1 MINRYNWQHT
11 PDDLRQKLLQ
21 RASIDITEQMK
32 TALAICEDVRQRGD
46 EALVDY
52 TKRFDGVQLTA
63 SQLRVSDEEMV
74 SGVQQVDETMREVL
88 TYSFS
93 NIKKFHEA
101 QMPEPIWMMEVDEGI
116 MAGEK
121 TTAIPD
127 VALYVPRGKG
137 SFPSVLL
144 MLGVPAMVAGVSRI
158 IVVTPPNEEGLIDP
172 AILFAA
178 QLVGIHEIY
187 KVGGAQAIAAVA
199 YGTQSVPKCAKV
211 IGPGNPYVTAAKRLL
226 MGAIDPGVMAGPSEA
241 IILAD
246 EGADPKKVALDW
258 MIEAEHGPDSASLL
272 VTHSEQLADLVEQE
286 LEVLVASLK
295 SPVRK
300 EFVTTVMNRY
310 GGIVVT
316 ASLEESI
323 AFVNAYAPEHM
334 EVMVRDPF
342 AVLPKIQHA
351 GEILLGEYTP
361 ITLCNFLMGP
371 NAILPTGRNAR
382 TVSAVSVWDFMKR
395 SSIGYVSQDG
405 FMRIRDYAARFADV
419 EGFET
424 HAKAV
429 RER

>member
-178 QLVGIHEIY
+178 QLVGINEIY

>member
-395 SSIGYVSQDG
+395 SSIGYVTQDG

>member
-32 TALAICEDVRQRGD
+32 TVLAICEDVRQRGD

-52 TKRFDGVQLTA
+52 TKRFDGVALTA
-63 SQLRVSDEEMV
+63 SQLRVSDEEVV
-74 SGVQQVDETMREVL
+74 SGVKQVDETMREVL
-88 TYSFS
+88 TYAFS

-395 SSIGYVSQDG
+395 SSIGYVTQDG

>member
-1 MINRYNWQHT
+1 MINRYNWQLT

-46 EALVDY
+46 EALIDY
-52 TKRFDGVQLTA
+52 TKRFDGVSLAT

-74 SGVQQVDETMREVL
+74 SGVKQVDETMREVL
-88 TYSFS
+88 TYAFS

-158 IVVTPPNEEGLIDP
+158 VVVTPPNEEGLIDP

-178 QLVGIHEIY
+178 KLVGIHEIY

-286 LEVLVASLK
+286 LATLVASLK

-300 EFVTTVMNRY
+300 EFVTTVMKRY

>member
-52 TKRFDGVQLTA
+52 TKRFDGVALTA
-63 SQLRVSDEEMV
+63 SQLRVSDEEVV
-74 SGVQQVDETMREVL
+74 SGVKQVDETMREVL
-88 TYSFS
+88 TYAFS

-158 IVVTPPNEEGLIDP
+158 VVVTPPNEEGLIDP

-178 QLVGIHEIY
+178 KLVGIHEIY

-286 LEVLVASLK
+286 LATLVASLK

-300 EFVTTVMNRY
+300 EFVTTVMKRY